1 MKSIKLFISIF
12 ALCCIALLCI
22 MSCMQKKSYTINELG
37 FWRGSKTYDLAK
49 ALHNENYIKAQALIN
64 QDSTIVNAPDLKFGS
79 ILLSWAIMTEN
90 KEAVEFLLR
99 NGANPNHH
107 DTKDGFSPMLEACY
121 YSDADNSL
129 DIIELLIKYG
139 GDVNDICLPID
150 TIHYDYSIRS
160 PLAALCARFND
171 KKSVDKVKYL
181 IEKGAQI
188 DLPYK
193 PGYTPLCESVIH
205 HNFRVSRYLIET
217 CGADYRKAYVPQV
230 DSPGDTVFL
239 KSMVLKDYKNEPR
252 FRKDKDFIWLYEY
265 IKDK

>member
-1 MKSIKLFISIF
+1 MKGFIFFSRF
-12 ALCCIALLCI
+12 TLCSIALLFVL
-22 MSCMQKKSYTINELG
+22 SCTQNKSYTIFELE
-37 FWRGSKTYDLAK
+37 FWRDSKAYDLAK
-49 ALHNENYIKAQALIN
+49 ALHNKNYIKAQALIN

-79 ILLSWAIMTEN
+79 TLLSWAIMTEN

-107 DTKDGFSPMLEACY
+107 ETKNGFSPMLTACFH
-121 YSDADNSL
+121 SDADNSL

-150 TIHYDYSIRS
+150 TIQYDFNIRS

-193 PGYTPLCESVIH
+193 PGLTPLCESVIH

-239 KSMVLKDYKNEPR
+239 KSMILNDYKNEPR
-252 FRKDKDFIWLYEY
+252 LRKDKDFIWLYEY